1 MRDAMNV
8 DIDFLQ
14 SLMMDALKAA
24 DPLLRVPPCLPS
36 PPKGRTLV
44 IGAGK
49 AAARMARAVETNWHG
64 PLSGMVIT
72 RFGHSEPTQT
82 IEVIEAGH
90 PVPEQNGA
98 RASQEMLS
106 LIDGLNADDL
116 VLCLISGGG
125 SSLFEVPAPGLTLED
140 TRLIN
145 RQLLHSGAPINEMNC
160 VRKHLSVVKGGQL
173 AARIHPAK
181 LVTIAISDV
190 PGDTPST
197 IASGPTV
204 PDPTTQAMARDIL
217 TKYGISLP
225 AGGYAFLNASENETP
240 KANDPLFGN
249 TQFLMAARPDD
260 MVSAVC
266 HSAKTKGME
275 VLNLGAD
282 IEGEAREV
290 GFDQAKLALNHAGER
305 SAGSK
310 PLLIVSGGETS
321 VTVKNPD
328 GNGGRNSEY
337 LLALA
342 LGLEGHPQI
351 SALAI
356 DTDGI
361 DGTGENAGAWLTPDC
376 FTSPEQI
383 ANAERQL
390 EDNCSLTFFQEN
402 EQLIVTGPTRTN
414 VNDLR
419 LILINPAH

>member
-1 MRDAMNV
+1 MNES
-8 DIDFLQ
+8 IDLLCV
-14 SLMMDALKAA
+14 LMMDGLMAA
-24 DPLLRVPPCLPS
+24 DPLLLVPDCLPPS
-36 PPKGRTLV
+36 PRGRTLV

-49 AAARMARAVETNWHG
+49 AAARMACAVEENWQG
-64 PLSGMVIT
+64 PMSGMVIT
-72 RFGHSEPTQT
+72 RFGHSDDTQT
-82 IEVIEAGH
+82 IEVVEAGH

-98 RASQEMLS
+98 RASLAMLE
-106 LIDGLNADDL
+106 LIEGLSADDL

-140 TRLIN
+140 ISLIN
-145 RQLLHSGAPINEMNC
+145 RQLLHSGAPIDEMNC
-160 VRKHLSVVKGGQL
+160 VRKHLSLVKGGQL

-190 PGDTPST
+190 PGDAPST

-204 PDPTTQAMARDIL
+204 PDPTTQEMARDIL

-225 AGGYAFLNASENETP
+225 PAGEAFLNVTENETP
-240 KANDPLFGN
+240 KAGDPVFEN
-249 TQFLMAARPDD
+249 TQFRMAARPDD

-266 HSAKTKGME
+266 HAAESRGMD
-275 VLNLGAD
+275 VLNLGAQV
-282 IEGEAREV
+282 EGEAREV
-290 GFDQAKLALNHAGER
+290 GFSQAELARTQAAKR
-305 SAGSK
+305 TAGSK

-321 VTVKNPD
+321 VTVKNRD

-342 LGLEGHPQI
+342 LGLKGHPQI

-376 FTSPEQI
+376 FTSPDQVTH
-383 ANAERQL
+383 AEHQL
-390 EDNCSLTFFQEN
+390 EQNCSLTFFEDN

-419 LILINPAH
+419 LILISPH